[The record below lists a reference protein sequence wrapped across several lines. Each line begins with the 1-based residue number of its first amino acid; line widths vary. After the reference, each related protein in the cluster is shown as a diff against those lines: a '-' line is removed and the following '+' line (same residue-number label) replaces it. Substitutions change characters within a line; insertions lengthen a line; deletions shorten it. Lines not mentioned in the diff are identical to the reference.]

1 MVEGR
6 RKHVFR
12 FVVWTCLQTSL
23 WDAFEECKWLGPK
36 PKMHRFCRLS
46 GCQSSEK
53 KIIWDLLCFFI
64 VHVLCSI
71 IQTSWPGRHW
81 KMALLFMV
89 WLWGDVPQETGSTTA
104 PESTS
109 FRQWAPTLQTNS
121 TPYVSGPSMRRC
133 ASLLILHAVN
143 CGLIRLCTGIMPKL
157 HIFVAT
163 CFFSLCKLNCSSRTE
178 LIGSFIFGVVCCGLV
193 NCIWVILFS
202 LCFYFMVF
210 MRWSVWILFG
220 LCTVLIFFVACTWN
234 LCDLLVVTSFVVA

>member
-89 WLWGDVPQETGSTTA
+89 FGCGAMCPKK
-104 PESTS
+104 PEAQPLLRARHSGNGLRPCKQTRHRMCRG
-109 FRQWAPTLQTNS
+109 RQCGVAHRCWSCTRWIVVSSAFARELCLNYTFLLQH
-121 TPYVSGPSMRRC
+121 V
-133 ASLLILHAVN
+133 
-143 CGLIRLCTGIMPKL
+143 
-157 HIFVAT
+157 
-163 CFFSLCKLNCSSRTE
+163 FF
-178 LIGSFIFGVVCCGLV
+178 FPV
-193 NCIWVILFS
+193 
-202 LCFYFMVF
+202 
-210 MRWSVWILFG
+210 
-220 LCTVLIFFVACTWN
+220 
-234 LCDLLVVTSFVVA
+234 